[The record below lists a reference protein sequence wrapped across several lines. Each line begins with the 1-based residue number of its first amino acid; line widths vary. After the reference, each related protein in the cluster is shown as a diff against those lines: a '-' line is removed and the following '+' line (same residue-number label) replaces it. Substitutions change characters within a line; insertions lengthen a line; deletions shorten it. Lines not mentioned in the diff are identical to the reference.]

1 MSARILVVDD
11 DETIRTTLA
20 QNLRTHGFDVVAAAD
35 GDEATDRFTSTRPD
49 LVLTDLAMP
58 HSDGFELIQ
67 RIRSSSATPIV
78 VLSVRGGDLDKVRAL
93 DLGAD
98 DYVTK
103 PFSTPEL
110 LARVRAQL
118 RRIGAAARSQFEF
131 DDLSIDVERHRVM
144 QGGREIHLTPT
155 EFSIL
160 ELLARHAGTSR
171 FIRRDHRDVWKGG
184 PGRRTM
190 PCASMSGRCGARSSP
205 TRRTRDTSS
214 PSRGSDFASSPS
226 RSDDMM
232 RVRCSS
238 AISSNR
244 RTSYSGFEGVTFQEL
259 RTSSSPRHS
268 RIITSRP
275 TTCGA

>member
-20 QNLRTHGFDVVAAAD
+20 QNLRTHGFDVVGAAD
-35 GDEATDRFTSTRPD
+35 GAEAADRFATVRPD

-58 HSDGFELIQ
+58 RADGFELIQ

-118 RRIGAAARSQFEF
+118 RRTGAASRSQFEF
-131 DDLSIDVERHRVM
+131 DDLSIDVERHRVI

-160 ELLARHAGTSR
+160 ELLARHAGRPVSFDEIIASVWRGAPGTSNDAVRVHVGSARRKIEPDPSNPRYIVTEPWIGFR
-171 FIRRDHRDVWKGG
+171 FIAEPLG
-184 PGRRTM
+184 
-190 PCASMSGRCGARSSP
+190 
-205 TRRTRDTSS
+205 
-214 PSRGSDFASSPS
+214 
-226 RSDDMM
+226 
-232 RVRCSS
+232 
-238 AISSNR
+238 
-244 RTSYSGFEGVTFQEL
+244 
-259 RTSSSPRHS
+259 
-268 RIITSRP
+268 
-275 TTCGA
+275 

>member
-1 MSARILVVDD
+1 MTARILVVDD
-11 DETIRTTLA
+11 DENIRTTLA

-35 GDEATDRFTSTRPD
+35 GAEAADRFTSIRPD

-58 HSDGFELIQ
+58 RADGFELIQ
-67 RIRSSSATPIV
+67 RIRSNNATPIV

-118 RRIGAAARSQFEF
+118 RRTGAASRSQFEF
-131 DDLSIDVERHRVM
+131 EDLSIDVERHRVM

-160 ELLARHAGTSR
+160 ELLARHAGRPVS
-171 FIRRDHRDVWKGG
+171 FDEIIASVWKGA
-184 PGRRTM
+184 PGTSNDAVRVHVGSVRRKIE
-190 PCASMSGRCGARSSP
+190 PDASNPRYIVTEP
-205 TRRTRDTSS
+205 W
-214 PSRGSDFASSPS
+214 
-226 RSDDMM
+226 
-232 RVRCSS
+232 
-238 AISSNR
+238 I
-244 RTSYSGFEGVTFQEL
+244 GFRFIAEPLG
-259 RTSSSPRHS
+259 
-268 RIITSRP
+268 
-275 TTCGA
+275 